1 MIFSLVPDVVAVF
14 HYGLCSK
21 VTLGEYGSGLQR
33 AEGWPA
39 EQERIPIF
47 YYYSFVE
54 VIHVLIARV
63 CVCSKHL
70 HPPMQLITSHMSSHE
85 TGHDVGGQR
94 RFTFF
99 KSPLIKLLLYSAR
112 SKTTKDESQTASVL

>member
-1 MIFSLVPDVVAVF
+1 MAAL

-21 VTLGEYGSGLQR
+21 VTLGEYGSGLQL

-54 VIHVLIARV
+54 VTHVLIARV
-63 CVCSKHL
+63 CVFAPTS
-70 HPPMQLITSHMSSHE
+70 PPSNAADYIPH
-85 TGHDVGGQR
+85 V
-94 RFTFF
+94 
-99 KSPLIKLLLYSAR
+99 IAR
-112 SKTTKDESQTASVL
+112 DRT